1 MFNLTQWN
9 RLHASYALRDIF
21 MIKGEKRPQVNAG
34 SIKTKLF
41 TDEISDH

>member
-21 MIKGEKRPQVNAG
+21 MIKGEKRPQVNARV
-34 SIKTKLF
+34 SKNKT
-41 TDEISDH
+41 IYR